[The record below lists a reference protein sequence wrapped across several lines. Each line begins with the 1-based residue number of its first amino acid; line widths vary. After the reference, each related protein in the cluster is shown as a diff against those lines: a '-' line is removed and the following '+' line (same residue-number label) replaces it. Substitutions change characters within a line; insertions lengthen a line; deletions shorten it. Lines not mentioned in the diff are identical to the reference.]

1 MGKLILISLVLG
13 LVLFVVLGLGFAL
26 GATMVEPENSCTNQ
40 SGASTGAFVPGAVL
54 DG

>member
-26 GATMVEPENSCTNQ
+26 GATMIEPENSCADQ
-40 SGASTGAFVPGAVL
+40 PGAATGALVPGVVR